1 MKIEIGKRDLSIE
14 TDKLA
19 GTADG
24 ACIVR
29 YGETVVLVTVC
40 KDIKPSDSWSNFLPL
55 TCDYLERK
63 YAAGRIPGGFFKREG
78 KPTEKEILTSRLID
92 RPIRPLFPE
101 TWKAPT
107 QIVGTVLSSDI
118 ENDGDILGIIGA
130 SYALRISSIP
140 FQGPIG
146 AVRIGLIQNGF
157 VVNPTTSELED
168 AELNLVVAGTESG
181 ITMIEANCKEVKE
194 EVIISALEFALP
206 EIHKLIEFQ
215 KKVKDGTEEWEVPE
229 YSSDELK
236 TSIQNIIGAELCSA
250 FQIPTRTKRREKI
263 KELRFLLI
271 KELQEKYEEHFI
283 INELEQIERD
293 IVRKQILDHNT
304 RIDGRGVD
312 ELRPI
317 SCEISVLPRA
327 HGSALFT
334 KGETQS
340 LCTVTLGTGV
350 DEQKIDELIGESYKS
365 FMVHYNFP
373 PFSVGEVSP
382 LRAPG
387 RREIGHGA
395 LAEKALESI
404 LPSTQS
410 FPYTIRIVADI
421 LSSNGSSSMATVCG
435 GTLALMDAGILIKS
449 HVAGVGLG
457 LVDHVVLV
465 DAIGEE
471 DHFGDMD
478 FKIAGTKDGITAIQL
493 DIKTKGLSIEL
504 IKEALR
510 KGKEARLKI
519 LDRMNETISSP
530 KKEIS
535 IYAPKLTVIEIPKD
549 KIGLV
554 IGPGGKVIREIIE
567 KTGAKIEI
575 AGDGKITIS
584 SDQWKTTEAAKKIIE
599 GLVREIEVGRTY
611 LGKVKKILP
620 FGVIIE
626 LLPGKEGMIHISQLA
641 HYRVRN
647 PEDVVKVGEEV
658 PVKVIEID
666 EEGKIQL
673 SRKALIHR

>member
-1 MKIEIGKRDLSIE
+1 
-14 TDKLA
+14 
-19 GTADG
+19 
-24 ACIVR
+24 
-29 YGETVVLVTVC
+29 
-40 KDIKPSDSWSNFLPL
+40 LPL

-101 TWKAPT
+101 TWKTPT

-146 AVRIGLIQNGF
+146 AVRVGLIQNEF

-168 AELNLVVAGTESG
+168 AELNLVVVGTESG

-194 EVIISALEFALP
+194 EVIISALQFALP

-215 KKVKDGTEEWEVPE
+215 KKVKDGTVEWEVPE

-236 TSIQNIIGAELCSA
+236 TSIQNIMGTELRSA
-250 FQIPTRTKRREKI
+250 FQIPNRTKRREKI
-263 KELRFLLI
+263 KELRFLLV

-293 IVRKQILDHNT
+293 IVRKQILEHNT
-304 RIDGRGVD
+304 RVDGRGID

-317 SCEISVLPRA
+317 SCEISILPRA

-350 DEQKIDELIGESYKS
+350 DEQKMDELIGESYKS

-457 LVDHVVLV
+457 LIDHIVLV

-478 FKIAGTKDGITAIQL
+478 FKIAGTRDGITAIQL

-504 IKEALR
+504 IKEALK

-519 LDRMNETISSP
+519 LDRMSETISSP

-535 IYAPKLTVIEIPKD
+535 VYAPKLTVIEIPKD

-575 AGDGKITIS
+575 TGDGKVTIS
-584 SDQWKTTEAAKKIIE
+584 SDQWETTEAAKKIIE
-599 GLVREIEVGRTY
+599 GLVMDIEVGRTY

-620 FGVIIE
+620 FGVIME

-641 HYRVRN
+641 HYRVRS

-658 PVKVIEID
+658 PVKVIGID